1 MRKSTVI
8 TALSVIA
15 IVPMVLLAI
24 SINEN
29 KAEQKEINTT
39 PQAKKVESTGI
50 KKFESRSSEWGKYYQ
65 RQYDSYKQTKKSDK
79 ISDMLKENPA
89 LVVLWAGYGFSKDYN
104 APRGH
109 YYMLEDNINT
119 LRTGG
124 PVDAMTGPMPTA
136 CWTCKSTDVPR
147 LIDKIGELDYFTGK
161 WARHGSEISNSIG
174 CGDCHDNE
182 TMKLT
187 LTREFLKRGLDAEGS
202 LKAADA
208 THQDMRSLVCAQ
220 CHSEY
225 YFKKTEW
232 TDKNGEKKTAG
243 VVTFPWDN
251 GFSVEAMEKY
261 YDDISFVDWTHKVS
275 KTPMLKAQHPGYE
288 IYKTGAHGLNN
299 VACADCHMPYVREGG
314 VKYSSHNVG
323 SPLDHMTNTCL
334 NCHNE
339 EEKAFKDRVAR
350 KLERKTELN
359 KTAMDVIAKAHLEA
373 RKAWEVGATE
383 AEMKEIQQDI
393 RHAQW
398 RWDYSIASHGSFF
411 HAPEETLRILGSA
424 INKGQEARVKL
435 RAVLAKYNAGEYA
448 APDFSTKEKA
458 QEVIGLP
465 YQKLVDEKMTFL
477 NGLRKEWVEQQKAK
491 GLYDPAAW
499 EGMIFNTSYAPAPTL
514 ADMEKK

>member
-1 MRKSTVI
+1 MRKSTFI
-8 TALSVIA
+8 TIGSVIV
-15 IVPMVLLAI
+15 IVPLMLLAI

-29 KAEQKEINTT
+29 KAEQKAINAV
-39 PQAKKVESTGI
+39 PEI
-50 KKFESRSSEWGKYYQ
+50 KKLESRSTEWAKNYP
-65 RQYDSYKQTKKSDK
+65 RQYDSYMQTRKSDK
-79 ISDMLKENPA
+79 IDDMLQSNPA

-109 YYMLEDNINT
+109 FYMLEDNINT

-136 CWTCKSTDVPR
+136 CWTCKSPDVPR
-147 LIDKIGELDYFTGK
+147 LIDKMGELDYFTGK
-161 WARHGSEISNSIG
+161 WARHGSEIANPVG
-174 CGDCHDNE
+174 CADCHDNE
-182 TMKLT
+182 TMRLT
-187 LTREFLKRGLDAEGS
+187 ITRDYLKRALDAEGS
-202 LKAADA
+202 LKSADA

-225 YFKKTEW
+225 YFKKTKW
-232 TDKNGEKKTAG
+232 KDKNGEEKTAA

-261 YDDISFVDWTHKVS
+261 YDDINFKDWTNKVS
-275 KTPMLKAQHPGYE
+275 KAPMLKAQHPGYE
-288 IYKTGAHGLNN
+288 IYRTGAHGLNN

-323 SPLDHMTNTCL
+323 SPLDHMADTCL
-334 NCHNE
+334 NCHDE
-339 EEKAFKDRVAR
+339 DEKSFKDRVAR
-350 KLERKTELN
+350 KLERKTELH

-373 RKAWEVGATE
+373 GKAWELGATE
-383 AEMKEIQQDI
+383 AEMKDILQDI

-424 INKGQEARVKL
+424 INIGQEARVEL
-435 RAVLAKYNAGEYA
+435 RTVLAKHGAGDFA

-458 QEVIGLP
+458 QAVIGLP
-465 YQKLVDEKMTFL
+465 YQKLVDEKTTFL
-477 NGLRKEWVEQQKAK
+477 NGLRKEWIKTQMQK
-491 GLYDPAAW
+491 GLYDPKTQ
-499 EGMIFNTSYAPAPTL
+499 ESMKFNTSYKPA
-514 ADMEKK
+514 E

>member
-1 MRKSTVI
+1 MKKTTVL
-8 TALSVIA
+8 TALSITA
-15 IVPMVLLAI
+15 IVPLALLAI

-29 KAEQKEINTT
+29 KAEQRALNTV
-39 PQAKKVESTGI
+39 PPIQ
-50 KKFESRSSEWGKYYQ
+50 KFESRSAEWGKHYQ
-65 RQYDSYKQTKKSDK
+65 RQYDSYMQTKKSDK
-79 ISDMLKENPA
+79 ITDVLQDSPA
-89 LVVLWAGYGFSKDYN
+89 LLVLWAGYGFSKDYN

-119 LRTGG
+119 LRTGA
-124 PVDAMTGPMPTA
+124 PVDASTGPMPSA

-147 LIDKIGELDYFTGK
+147 LIDKIGEEDFFTGK
-161 WARHGSEISNSIG
+161 WARHGSEIANPVG

-187 LTREFLKRGLDAEGS
+187 ITRKFLSRALDEEGS

-220 CHSEY
+220 CHAEY
-225 YFKKTEW
+225 YFKPTEW
-232 TDKNGEKKTAG
+232 TDKDGQQQNAA
-243 VVTFPWDN
+243 VVTLPWAN

-261 YDDISFVDWTHKVS
+261 YDDINFADWTHQIS

-299 VACADCHMPYVREGG
+299 VACADCHMPYVREGA

-323 SPLDHMTNTCL
+323 SPLDHMANTCL
-334 NCHNE
+334 NCHSE
-339 EEKAFKDRVAR
+339 DEKTLKETVAR
-350 KLERKTELN
+350 KLERKNELS

-373 RKAWEVGATE
+373 GKAWELGATE
-383 AEMKEIQQDI
+383 EEMKAILLDL

-398 RWDYSIASHGSFF
+398 RWDFSIASHGSFF

-424 INKGQEARVKL
+424 INKGQDARVKL
-435 RAVLAKYNAGEYA
+435 RTVLAKYNAGDYA
-448 APDFSTKEKA
+448 APDFSTKGKA

-465 YQKLVDEKMTFL
+465 FQKLVDEKKSFL
-477 NGLRKEWVEQQKAK
+477 GSLRTEWIEEQKKK
-491 GLYDPAAW
+491 GLYDPASR
-499 EGMIFNTSYAPAPTL
+499 EGMVFNTAYAPV
-514 ADMEKK
+514 K

>member
-1 MRKSTVI
+1 MRKSTFLTI
-8 TALSVIA
+8 GSVIV
-15 IVPMVLLAI
+15 IVPLMLLAI

-29 KAEQKEINTT
+29 KAEQKAINAV
-39 PQAKKVESTGI
+39 PEI
-50 KKFESRSSEWGKYYQ
+50 KKLESRSAEWAKNYP
-65 RQYDSYKQTKKSDK
+65 RQYDSYMQTRKSDK
-79 ISDMLKENPA
+79 IDDMLKSNPA

-109 YYMLEDNINT
+109 FYMLEDNINT

-136 CWTCKSTDVPR
+136 CWTCKSPDVPR
-147 LIDKIGELDYFTGK
+147 LIDKMGELDYFTGK
-161 WARHGSEISNSIG
+161 WARHGSEIANPVG
-174 CGDCHDNE
+174 CADCHDNE

-187 LTREFLKRGLDAEGS
+187 ITRDYLKRALDAEGS
-202 LKAADA
+202 LKTADA
-208 THQDMRSLVCAQ
+208 THQDLRSLVCAQ

-225 YFKKTEW
+225 YFKKTKW
-232 TDKNGEKKTAG
+232 KDKNGEEKTAA

-261 YDDISFVDWTHKVS
+261 YDDRSFVDWTNKVS
-275 KTPMLKAQHPGYE
+275 KAPMLKAQHPGYE

-299 VACADCHMPYVREGG
+299 VSCADCHMPYVREGG

-323 SPLDHMTNTCL
+323 SPLDHMADTCL
-334 NCHNE
+334 NCHDE
-339 EEKAFKDRVAR
+339 DEKSFKDRVAR
-350 KLERKTELN
+350 KLERKTELH

-373 RKAWEVGATE
+373 GKAWELGATE
-383 AEMKEIQQDI
+383 AEMKAILQDI

-424 INKGQEARVKL
+424 INIGQEARVKL
-435 RAVLAKYNAGEYA
+435 RAVLAKHGDGDFA

-458 QEVIGLP
+458 QAVIGLP
-465 YQKLVDEKMTFL
+465 YQKLVDEKTTFL
-477 NGLRKEWVEQQKAK
+477 NGLRKEWIKTQMQK
-491 GLYDPAAW
+491 GLYDPKTQ
-499 EGMIFNTSYAPAPTL
+499 ESMKFNTSYKPA
-514 ADMEKK
+514 E